1 MLARSG
7 LLAAGREPI
16 KKSRRAH
23 RNMAAICQRLQ
34 CIQIPDIPIVSIG
47 SDPVIYLAH
56 MQSIIGKLQNKQ
68 SSSAANS
75 AMHTFLKSPA
85 GKSIQ
90 QGGDLG
96 TAYLAGPLTAKI
108 YTHRFVPNGAN
119 PSLVLTMEGVKDV
132 VDILPDQD
140 ESAKSRIRSLLQ
152 EHLLDQATAKLC
164 FRPAADDHCFTE
176 RDDRDGDITDVGAMA
191 VTPYMW
197 YNCTATNR
205 VLTAQIDL
213 KEDLFDAYKSTANA
227 EKEAAVLKKEL
238 EHKEKEKHDA
248 AALAAKDIALVKA
261 NAEKEA
267 LQKEIQHMR
276 EINELRMQ
284 LLRADGRANGDD
296 QSKSHKKIK
305 KIHVR
310 DALFSELISAM
321 WPQGTPGVDHFVA
334 WPETDEPADAWPIY
348 EGIFPLLAARMAEG
362 HESISNGPEIKHR
375 VFGFC
380 YEGPAIDRRALRAAR
395 IIKEAYAVEVQGL
408 HYVCIVL
415 YNNASR
421 VRDTIADILYT
432 SKLLPIDIAPVQ
444 IPGGGNAISVYVPK
458 VPTRDAVLEILKR
471 PSDSKWCWDAAK
483 K

>member
-1 MLARSG
+1 
-7 LLAAGREPI
+7 
-16 KKSRRAH
+16 
-23 RNMAAICQRLQ
+23 MAAICQRLQ

-284 LLRADGRANGDD
+284 LLRAESRGSDP
-296 QSKSHKKIK
+296 SHRKAK

-310 DALFSELISAM
+310 DAIFSELIS
-321 WPQGTPGVDHFVA
+321 VA
-334 WPETDEPADAWPIY
+334 WPQDTAGVNHFAEWPDNDEQADNGLIN
-348 EGIFPLLAARMAEG
+348 ESLLLNFRLPFEMAEG
-362 HESISNGPEIKHR
+362 IDPVDRDTFKYR
-375 VFGFC
+375 FFGFC
-380 YEGPAIDRRALRAAR
+380 HTGPAITRRALQAAA
-395 IIKEAYAVEVQGL
+395 IVKEAYTVKVDSI

-415 YNNASR
+415 YNQASR
-421 VRDTIADILYT
+421 RGAMLAKTIYA
-432 SKLLPIDIAPVQ
+432 SKLLTTGSVIEQ
-444 IPGGGNAISVYVPK
+444 IPGCSHYISIYK
-458 VPTRDAVLEILKR
+458 TKIPTQDAVLEMLKR
-471 PSDSKWCWDAAK
+471 PSDTKWYWDAGK